1 MFSPLAMSLIKYI
14 LQDAIDEL
22 IIIND
27 GKTYTVNGQQKLQ
40 LQERFKDPYR
50 DKLFDENTMERID
63 VAMERMIFVKLGNDM

>member
-1 MFSPLAMSLIKYI
+1 MFTPLAMSLIKYI

>member
-1 MFSPLAMSLIKYI
+1 MFSPLALSLIKYI

-40 LQERFKDPYR
+40 LQERFKEPYR